1 MKKTLNP
8 IISLTK
14 NWGKSLIKVMNGELK
29 TSISKIEIK
38 KNLVRGISLKKNI
51 KF

>member
-14 NWGKSLIKVMNGELK
+14 NWGKSLIQVMSWELK
-29 TSISKIEIK
+29 TSLSKLEIK
-38 KNLVRGISLKKNI
+38 KNLARGIALKKNI
-51 KF
+51 KL